1 MAHTSGSFPSAAA
14 YADGVVGG
22 TAAPFSWSDLESSAF
37 ARLPELHR
45 AVAAA
50 GADLDRTRTRR
61 DHALSAGWLL
71 LLFAPLALPL
81 LAILA
86 VKHEDSAVLLH
97 SAVALI
103 CAGHIALRAMEWRR
117 TRSGGTR
124 ATDQEAVLA
133 AFETAFAA
141 VSAGIYAV
149 AATVTPSPGLWLLCA
164 GQAAVAAMCV
174 VSIRVT
180 RQAAVRG
187 VPTSQRP
194 AFEDVLA
201 LVSGLDEH
209 DRTALLA
216 DLHTALERLADAGV
230 ITAAQHDE
238 AHRAPLGSLAR
249 RLWALERSPAR
260 QTR

>member
-1 MAHTSGSFPSAAA
+1 M
-14 YADGVVGG
+14 VGG
-22 TAAPFSWSDLESSAF
+22 TGAPFSWSDLESSAF
-37 ARLPELHR
+37 TRLPELHK
-45 AVAAA
+45 AVKAA
-50 GADLDRTRTRR
+50 GADLDHTKTRR
-61 DHALSAGWLL
+61 DHALSAGWLV

-86 VKHEDSAVLLH
+86 VRHEDSAVLLH
-97 SAVALI
+97 VAIALI

-133 AFETAFAA
+133 SFETAFAA

-149 AATVTPSPGLWLLCA
+149 AAGVTPSPGLWLLCA
-164 GQAAVAAMCV
+164 AQAAVAAMCV

-180 RQAAVRG
+180 RKAAGRG

-201 LVSGLDEH
+201 LVSALDDN

-216 DLHTALERLADAGV
+216 DLHLALERLADAGV
-230 ITAAQHDE
+230 ITPAQYDE